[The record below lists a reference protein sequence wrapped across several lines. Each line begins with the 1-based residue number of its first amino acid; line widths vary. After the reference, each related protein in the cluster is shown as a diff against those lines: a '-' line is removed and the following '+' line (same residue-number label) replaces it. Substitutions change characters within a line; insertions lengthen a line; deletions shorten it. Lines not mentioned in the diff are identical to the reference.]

1 MEIECLL
8 VRTPA
13 ASPPILRQSLLSL
26 NNSNQRNKTTSL
38 KVSGNKRDDDFQSA
52 AISRASYRFQESLRP
67 GWRGHL
73 AGIEL
78 ETSQYLLQALTTR
91 SPLKPL
97 FVDPYAGCFAP
108 PNIELDKN
116 IEQKQHHYCIGTR
129 FIDDQLLSATKGVD
143 GPKQVVLFT
152 DGMDTRGYRLKWS
165 SSTVIYDVSPQS
177 VFKKASQKLQDVG
190 AKIPRSCLLLHVPL
204 ESSDMEQL
212 LRDKG
217 FNGSRPSI
225 WVFQGFPIANLAAF
239 NEILFI
245 ASNLAMKG
253 CLFLGELP
261 AWLTETKMGIK
272 PTVEKWMYELFMS
285 YGFRVRIIGYDEVA
299 GNLGQEQIVGD
310 SDNVLFVAEHL
321 RFSDDEMEIWRR
333 EFQRIEG
340 EGDEEGFEE
349 L

>member
-13 ASPPILRQSLLSL
+13 ASPPILRQSLSL
-26 NNSNQRNKTTSL
+26 NNSNQRNKTTRL
-38 KVSGNKRDDDFQSA
+38 KVRGNKRDDDFQSA

-67 GWRGHL
+67 
-73 AGIEL
+73 E
-78 ETSQYLLQALTTR
+78 
-91 SPLKPL
+91 PL

-108 PNIELDKN
+108 PNVELDKN
-116 IEQKQHHYCIGTR
+116 IEHKQHHYCIGTR
-129 FIDDQLLSATKGVD
+129 FIDDQLLSATKGID
-143 GPKQVVLFT
+143 GAKQVVLFT

-165 SSTVIYDVSPQS
+165 SSTVIYDVSPQA

-239 NEILFI
+239 NEILFM

-299 GNLGQEQIVGD
+299 GNLGLEQIVGD